1 MMRSIACMAAIMFVT
16 PALASG
22 GFSCEADD
30 ASAKFT
36 IEAGLSRGAGNG
48 LFNFRG
54 ELELTGKDVA
64 EDFRKS
70 VFDQGNLMQHW
81 IDGKDLRLELY
92 RERSGDKPFA
102 ELTLLIEAVLVEEGS
117 YAGPYSLRLMDM
129 TGDTSG
135 EGRTVTIEGKAS
147 CIAE

>member
-1 MMRSIACMAAIMFVT
+1 MRAITCIAMLMLAT

-30 ASAKFT
+30 AAAKFT

-54 ELELTGKDVA
+54 ELELRGKDVA

-70 VFDQGNLMQHW
+70 VFEPANLMQHW

-135 EGRTVTIEGKAS
+135 EGRTITLDGKTT
-147 CIAE
+147 CFVE

>member
-1 MMRSIACMAAIMFVT
+1 MRAITIAMLMLAT

-30 ASAKFT
+30 AAAKFT

-54 ELELTGKDVA
+54 ELELRDKDVA

-70 VFDQGNLMQHW
+70 VFEPANLMQHW
-81 IDGKDLRLELY
+81 IDGKDLRLEVY

-129 TGDTSG
+129 TGDTSS
-135 EGRTVTIEGKAS
+135 EGRTITIEGKAT
-147 CIAE
+147 CFVE